1 MKNLGLLVLA
11 SFFAI
16 RAVAAQEVTASLN
29 FSPAQEAK
37 IRDIVAGEHRTST
50 AVPASF
56 NLLVGVEVPPSV
68 MLFELGADLGL
79 GQYRYNVISGKMV
92 IIDPKSRKVVRV
104 LD

>member
-37 IRDIVAGEHRTST
+37 IREFVAGEHRTST

-56 NLLVGVEVPPSV
+56 KLSVGTEVPPTL
-68 MLFELGADLGL
+68 MLYELGADLDM
-79 GQYRYNVISGKMV
+79 GQYRYNVIGGKMV
-92 IIDPKSRKVVRV
+92 IIDPNSRKVVRV
-104 LD
+104 L